1 MTGSIIENLFTR
13 CYIIMRLNLLF
24 LFLALIG
31 LGVFGFG
38 PAYYAIVSLF
48 QEGQWDLKKQK
59 KMFSR
64 GWAFYK
70 EEFFRINRI
79 SLSYLAAIIVLAINL
94 VIAVHQKGMLFFSLT
109 LFIIFFIIALALAF
123 QYAIFL
129 ETRYVMSMKNNF
141 MIAIAAIFA
150 NIKELVVQIGGTIV
164 IVIVTLKFPA
174 LILFG
179 AFALQ
184 MVWSTYTFQKRF
196 LWINQ
201 SIKG

>member
-1 MTGSIIENLFTR
+1 
-13 CYIIMRLNLLF
+13 MRLNLLF

-79 SLSYLAAIIVLAINL
+79 SLSYLAAIIILAINL

-109 LFIIFFIIALALAF
+109 LFIIFFMIALALAF

-150 NIKELVVQIGGTIV
+150 NMKELVVQIGGTIV
-164 IVIVTLKFPA
+164 IAIVTLKFPA